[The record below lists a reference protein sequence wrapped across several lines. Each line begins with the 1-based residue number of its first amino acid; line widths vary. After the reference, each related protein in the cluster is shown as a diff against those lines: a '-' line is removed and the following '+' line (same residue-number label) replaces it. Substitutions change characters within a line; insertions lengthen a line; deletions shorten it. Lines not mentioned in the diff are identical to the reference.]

1 MRNHYVVSD
10 LHGMGDLFDEMME
23 FLEFEEDK
31 AQYQLIFLGDACDR
45 GPDGYRIMKQLLR
58 NPNVIY
64 LKGNHEDLFV
74 KSAYAFRRLC
84 QEEHMSTLQM
94 YEAYGKDVSFIMQM
108 ENDMWLHYMNGGAST
123 FEAWIKDGCPQWIIT
138 QLQNLPI
145 KYSYKNYDFC
155 HAGCVS
161 YYFENSDK
169 YEKELIW
176 SRSHFPAPWIK
187 GRTLIHGHTPVM
199 HLFHGSREYEA
210 IEDTPPKYLQPVRY
224 SVNKIDMDTGAFA
237 TNLLAIY
244 CIESDNFQ
252 IICSEEWPPLF
263 ENYLKK

>member
-74 KSAYAFRRLC
+74 KAAYCFRRLC

-138 QLQNLPI
+138 
-145 KYSYKNYDFC
+145 
-155 HAGCVS
+155 
-161 YYFENSDK
+161 
-169 YEKELIW
+169 
-176 SRSHFPAPWIK
+176 
-187 GRTLIHGHTPVM
+187 
-199 HLFHGSREYEA
+199 
-210 IEDTPPKYLQPVRY
+210 
-224 SVNKIDMDTGAFA
+224 
-237 TNLLAIY
+237 
-244 CIESDNFQ
+244 
-252 IICSEEWPPLF
+252 
-263 ENYLKK
+263 